1 MMATL
6 LLGDQIGPRLIMSIQ
21 RSELEIPLEPKAFS
35 NDIFGIVSH
44 PIMQEVYRFRH
55 RIARAI
61 RELLDREGFVEFDPI
76 MLGPVTDPGTRGAF
90 EFRIPYYG
98 REYRLMRSGILYKQ
112 LLAAAMGEG
121 KIYFFYPNLRHEPI
135 DAASTGRHLVEFV
148 QVDLE
153 VRDADHFQV
162 MEIAERLI
170 KHVID
175 EMREFEDR
183 LRQIWRFFGSER
195 KSLPDVKLPLR
206 RITHREAVELLMEH
220 SKDGKVVRELE
231 KRFGVKKPQERLSFK
246 AEIPWEW
253 EWYLSK
259 INDQPFFIHDYPK
272 GARGFYDREYPDKPG
287 ILMDFDLLAPEGHG
301 ELSSGAAREY
311 EMHRVFARMR
321 ETNENPELYRWYLQ
335 FLRDHGRPTAGFGIG
350 MERLVKYVCDLPSVH
365 LARPAPKVPGVHTP

>member
-1 MMATL
+1 MGEGRLPPMTA
-6 LLGDQIGPRLIMSIQ
+6 DQELKLI
-21 RSELEIPLEPKAFS
+21 LEPEAFTG
-35 NDIFGIVSH
+35 DIFSIVNH
-44 PIMQEVYRFRH
+44 PVIQEVYRFRH

-61 RELLDREGFVEFDPI
+61 REFLDEEGFIEFDPI
-76 MLGPVTDPGTRGAF
+76 MLGPVTDPGTRGAL
-90 EFRIPYYG
+90 EFRVPYYG

-112 LLAAAMGEG
+112 LLAAAMDEG

-135 DAASTGRHLVEFV
+135 DASKTGRHLVEFV

-162 MEIAERLI
+162 MEIAERML

-175 EMREFEDR
+175 EMRRYEDR
-183 LRQIWRFFGSER
+183 LRTIWEFFGSER
-195 KSLPDVKLPLR
+195 EGLPDARLPLKRMTHKEAVKL
-206 RITHREAVELLMEH
+206 LMKHAE
-220 SKDGKVVRELE
+220 DGEVIKELE
-231 KRFGVKKPQERLSFK
+231 KKFDVKRPQDRLSFT

-259 INDQPFFIHDYPK
+259 INDQPFFVHDYPR

-311 EMHRVFARMR
+311 EVSKVFARMR
-321 ETNENPELYRWYLQ
+321 ETNENPELYRWYLK

-350 MERLVKYVCDLPSVH
+350 MERLVKYICDLPSVH
-365 LARPAPKVPGVHTP
+365 LARPAPKVPGVHSP

>member
-1 MMATL
+1 M
-6 LLGDQIGPRLIMSIQ
+6 IMSQ
-21 RSELEIPLEPKAFS
+21 KLELPLEPQAFAE
-35 NDIFGIVSH
+35 DIFRIVSH
-44 PIMQEVYRFRH
+44 PVMQEVYRFRH
-55 RIARAI
+55 LIAKAMRDF
-61 RELLDREGFVEFDPI
+61 LDGEGFVEFDPI
-76 MLGPVTDPGTRGAF
+76 MVGPVTDPGTRGAF

-112 LLAAAMGEG
+112 LLAAAMEEG

-135 DAASTGRHLVEFV
+135 DAAKTGRHLVEFV
-148 QVDLE
+148 QIDLE

-162 MEIAERLI
+162 MEIAERLL

-175 EMREFEDR
+175 EMKKYENR
-183 LRQIWRFFGSER
+183 LRKIWEFFGSER
-195 KSLPDVKLPLR
+195 KSLPDVKLPLKR
-206 RITHREAVELLMEH
+206 MTHREAVELLMEH
-220 SKDGKVVRELE
+220 AKDDKVIKDLE
-231 KRFGVKKPQERLSFK
+231 RRFGVRRPQDRLSFK

-259 INDQPFFIHDYPK
+259 IHKRPFFIHDYPR

-311 EMHRVFARMR
+311 EVSRVFARMR

-335 FLRDHGRPTAGFGIG
+335 FLRDHGKPTAGFGIG
-350 MERLVKYVCDLPSVH
+350 MERLVKYICDLPSVH
-365 LARPAPKVPGVHTP
+365 LARPAPKIPGVHSP